1 MKKVVVSVL
10 LVLALVA
17 CGGGS
22 RPEDTVNGFFTTLKN
37 ADFEKL
43 GAYMEDAGNLGKLSS
58 LKPEARELIKTM
70 FGQLQTTLGAS
81 EVKGSEAVV
90 SVKLS
95 FVNVQSAMKNLE
107 GEFNAMVKKL
117 MLGATSQ
124 NREQLQLEMQKEVL
138 GLFKKAMSAPNVAR
152 VSEDAKVNLVKVGNA
167 WKLSRDQR
175 FGNQLFEG
183 LDGVLRLAR

>member
-1 MKKVVVSVL
+1 MKKVFALVL

-22 RPEDTVNGFFTTLKN
+22 RPEDAVTGFFNTLKS

-43 GAYMEDAGNLGKLSS
+43 GTYMEDSGNLGKLSS
-58 LKPEARELIKTM
+58 LKPEARALMKTM

-81 EVKGSEAVV
+81 EVKGNEAVV
-90 SVKLS
+90 NVKLS
-95 FVNVQSAMKNLE
+95 FVNVQVAMKNLE
-107 GEFNAMVKKL
+107 GEFNAMVKKF
-117 MLGATSQ
+117 MLGGAAQ
-124 NREQLQLEMQKEVL
+124 NREQLQLDMQKEVL
-138 GLFKKAMSAPNVAR
+138 ALFEKAMSTPNVAR
-152 VSEDAKVNLVKVGNA
+152 VTEDAKVNLIKIGNT
-167 WKLSRDQR
+167 WKLASNQR

>member
-1 MKKVVVSVL
+1 MKNVIL
-10 LVLALVA
+10 LVFFVFSLVA

-22 RPEDTVNGFFTTLKN
+22 RPEDAVNGFFNSLKN

-43 GAYMEDAGNLGKLSS
+43 GTFMEDSGNLGKLSS

-81 EVKGSEAVV
+81 EIKGNQAVV
-90 SVKLS
+90 NVKLS
-95 FVNVQSAMKNLE
+95 FVDVQVAMKNLE
-107 GEFNAMVKKL
+107 QEFNETMKKL
-117 MLGATSQ
+117 MLGANSQ
-124 NREQLQLEMQKEVL
+124 NREQFQLEMQKQVL
-138 GLFKKAMSAPNVAR
+138 TLFKKAMSAPNMAR
-152 VSEDAKVNLVKVGNA
+152 VSEDAKVNLIKIGDS
-167 WKLSRDQR
+167 WKLSEDQR